1 MKNLKIYPKKTFFKK
16 KESVKI
22 ISLVMLPV
30 YYCAITLWANIAP
43 KMNDWHFNENLKH
56 NGNMALLHQSKIL
69 LSAYSKTKLERVKV
83 KAI

>member
-1 MKNLKIYPKKTFFKK
+1 MMKNLKIYPKKTFFKK

-43 KMNDWHFNENLKH
+43 KMND
-56 NGNMALLHQSKIL
+56 
-69 LSAYSKTKLERVKV
+69 
-83 KAI
+83 